1 MSQKEFQQ
9 QTAPWEQ
16 ADEQPVEAPAAGL
29 GAGIGTF
36 EHGRRAEM
44 SRVFMRQLFAW
55 MTAGLAVSGVIA
67 FAVMSSESLRT
78 MAASL
83 FLPLIIAELVM
94 VFVLSARISKMAVG
108 TAVAM
113 FMGYA
118 ALNGL
123 TLGVIVAMYTGA
135 SVARVFFITAGTFGA
150 MAAIGFTT
158 KRDLTSMG
166 TFFLMGLIALIV
178 ASVVNIFLMSSAL
191 DWALSIVG
199 VLLFCGLTAYDVQ
212 RFQKMGYMGFTD
224 ERSAGQMAVR
234 GALNLYLDFINLFLY
249 LLRLFGDRR

>member
-1 MSQKEFQQ
+1 MEG
-9 QTAPWEQ
+9 
-16 ADEQPVEAPAAGL
+16 V
-29 GAGIGTF
+29 GTF

-44 SRVFMRQLFAW
+44 ARVFMRQLFAW

-67 FAVMSSESLRT
+67 ALVLSSTALYQ

-83 FLPLIIAELVM
+83 FFPLVIGELVL
-94 VFVLSARISKMAVG
+94 VFFLSARLKKMSVSAAL
-108 TAVAM
+108 TM
-113 FMGYA
+113 FLAYA

-123 TLGVIVAMYTGA
+123 TIGVVVAMYTGA

-150 MAAIGFTT
+150 MTAIGFTT
-158 KRDLTSMG
+158 KRDLTEMG
-166 TFFLMGLIALIV
+166 TFFLMGLIALII

-212 RFQKMGYMGFTD
+212 RFQALGYMGFTS
-224 ERSAGQMAVR
+224 EKAAGQMAVR

>member
-1 MSQKEFQQ
+1 MLAF
-9 QTAPWEQ
+9 
-16 ADEQPVEAPAAGL
+16 
-29 GAGIGTF
+29 F
-36 EHGRRAEM
+36 
-44 SRVFMRQLFAW
+44 LFSIVKCI
-55 MTAGLAVSGVIA
+55 LLC
-67 FAVMSSESLRT
+67 SLI
-78 MAASL
+78 M
-83 FLPLIIAELVM
+83 
-94 VFVLSARISKMAVG
+94 G
-108 TAVAM
+108 D
-113 FMGYA
+113 FMGNWVQP
-118 ALNGL
+118 LFCL
-123 TLGVIVAMYTGA
+123 I
-135 SVARVFFITAGTFGA
+135 

-158 KRDLTSMG
+158 KKDLTSMG